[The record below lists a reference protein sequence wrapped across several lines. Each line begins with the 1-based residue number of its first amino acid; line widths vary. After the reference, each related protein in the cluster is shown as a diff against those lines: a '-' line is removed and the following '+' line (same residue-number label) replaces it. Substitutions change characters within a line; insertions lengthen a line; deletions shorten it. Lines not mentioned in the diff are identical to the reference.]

1 MLFYSEI
8 LNKHFKSA
16 QECADA
22 EKKETERLEQEKRDK
37 EAKEK
42 VRTAD
47 RMEVEKAQKAYEE
60 ARSKYYDALRDY
72 THKYG
77 SYVIANNDGNTVK
90 LPDFLSLFNF

>member
-16 QECADA
+16 QECVDA
-22 EKKETERLEQEKRDK
+22 EKKETERLEQERREK

-47 RMEVEKAQKAYEE
+47 RLTVEKAQKAYEE
-60 ARSKYYDALRDY
+60 ARNKYYDALRDY
-72 THKYG
+72 TSKYG
-77 SYVIANNDGNTVK
+77 SYVDTVNNR

>member
-16 QECADA
+16 QECVDA
-22 EKKETERLEQEKRDK
+22 EKKETERLEQEKREK

-47 RMEVEKAQKAYEE
+47 RLTVEKAQKAYEE
-60 ARSKYYDALRDY
+60 ARNKYYDALRDY
-72 THKYG
+72 ACKHG
-77 SYVIANNDGNTVK
+77 SYVDTVNNTVTNN
-90 LPDFLSLFNF
+90 LPGFLSLFNF

>member
-16 QECADA
+16 QECVDA

-42 VRTAD
+42 VHTAD
-47 RMEVEKAQKAYEE
+47 RLTVEKAKKEYEE
-60 ARSKYYDALRDY
+60 ACNRYYDALRDY

-77 SYVIANNDGNTVK
+77 SYVDTVNNTVTNR
-90 LPDFLSLFNF
+90 LPGLLSLFNF

>member
-16 QECADA
+16 QECVDA

-42 VRTAD
+42 AHTAD
-47 RMEVEKAQKAYEE
+47 RLTVEKAQKEYEE
-60 ARSKYYDALRDY
+60 ARNRYYDTLRDY

-77 SYVIANNDGNTVK
+77 SYITANDNSNTIK
-90 LPDFLSLFNF
+90 LPDFLYFI